1 MTIEE
6 RKNTILAKIS
16 EMQSSV
22 IDEERITA
30 LEENYEILTQCILE
44 MSEIVYA

>member
-6 RKNTILAKIS
+6 RKQAILARLEEEKN
-16 EMQSSV
+16 Q
-22 IDEERITA
+22 EERLTA
-30 LEENYEILTQCILE
+30 LEESNTVLMECILE

>member
-6 RKNTILAKIS
+6 RKKAILDRIAEEAK
-16 EMQSSV
+16 Q
-22 IDEERITA
+22 EERITA
-30 LEENYEILTQCILE
+30 LEESNTMLMECILE